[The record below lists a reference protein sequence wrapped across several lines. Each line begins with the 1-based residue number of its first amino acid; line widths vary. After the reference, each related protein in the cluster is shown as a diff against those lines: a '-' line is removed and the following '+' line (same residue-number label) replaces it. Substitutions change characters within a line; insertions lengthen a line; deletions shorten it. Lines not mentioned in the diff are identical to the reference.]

1 MDVDKRIN
9 AKLRD
14 VNVTPKDVF
23 TSSTFVSYLRTL
35 LSYPCRS
42 IRRKLPSIRIGWAE
56 KGPVAYTDNR
66 EIFINAG
73 SEVVEWA
80 GSKLRKTRIIIG
92 LLVHEYGHIRFTDF
106 TSIGQS

>member
-42 IRRKLPSIRIGWAE
+42 IRRKLPSIR
-56 KGPVAYTDNR
+56 N
-66 EIFINAG
+66 
-73 SEVVEWA
+73 
-80 GSKLRKTRIIIG
+80 
-92 LLVHEYGHIRFTDF
+92 
-106 TSIGQS
+106 